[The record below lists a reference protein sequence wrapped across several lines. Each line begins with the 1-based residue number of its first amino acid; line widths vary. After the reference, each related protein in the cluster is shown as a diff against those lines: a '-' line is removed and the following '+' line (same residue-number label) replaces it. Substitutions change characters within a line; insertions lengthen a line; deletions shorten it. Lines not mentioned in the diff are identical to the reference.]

1 MQAATNTRP
10 LVNEGK
16 SIIPIPKL
24 RSMSGSSSHVL
35 HFIQIQIYCQVPPGT
50 NVILLTYHLHRD
62 PAQFG
67 PTAHQFRP
75 ERAAAEHRD
84 NYCYV
89 PFSAGPRNCI
99 GQRWAVSAVWMVCH
113 LHRPRFALLEAKL
126 VVARVLHRFH
136 VSAVTPPEQLQA
148 SLLAEL
154 VLRPKQGL
162 HVTFSRRH
170 PPS

>member
-1 MQAATNTRP
+1 M
-10 LVNEGK
+10 
-16 SIIPIPKL
+16 
-24 RSMSGSSSHVL
+24 
-35 HFIQIQIYCQVPPGT
+35 PPGT

-99 GQRWAVSAVWMVCH
+99 GQR
-113 LHRPRFALLEAKL
+113 FALLEAKL

-136 VSAVTPPEQLQA
+136 VSAVTPPEQLQV

-170 PPS
+170 PRHPPS

>member
-1 MQAATNTRP
+1 MKAVVAAFNQEKALVGAFSVITNLRMEHFEA
-10 LVNEGK
+10 LV
-16 SIIPIPKL
+16 
-24 RSMSGSSSHVL
+24 
-35 HFIQIQIYCQVPPGT
+35 
-50 NVILLTYHLHRD
+50 
-62 PAQFG
+62 
-67 PTAHQFRP
+67 
-75 ERAAAEHRD
+75 
-84 NYCYV
+84 
-89 PFSAGPRNCI
+89 
-99 GQRWAVSAVWMVCH
+99 VCH

-170 PPS
+170 PPL

>member
-1 MQAATNTRP
+1 M
-10 LVNEGK
+10 
-16 SIIPIPKL
+16 
-24 RSMSGSSSHVL
+24 
-35 HFIQIQIYCQVPPGT
+35 PPGT

-99 GQRWAVSAVWMVCH
+99 GQRWEVSAVWVVCH

-136 VSAVTPPEQLQA
+136 VSAVTPPDQLQA

-170 PPS
+170 PPL